1 MTATAYS
8 EGPYDPANAD
18 TEVFYLDYD
27 DEPERQAEPEDE
39 PRGYRFWT
47 WIFRNLLGPIYDI
60 ADWMKKLAGHGRTIV
75 SVVLALALVGGAGTW
90 AWAAGGVR
98 WNTPKS
104 TAFMD
109 RSPDPIHQ
117 WVGMDH
123 ISRYLV
129 AAAIS
134 IEDAQIGV
142 RSGAVDWAAFADTA
156 QRYLAGERDIVGG
169 STIHQQLV
177 KNLYLSE
184 ERSVERKGVEL
195 LIALG
200 MARMVPEDRVLELYL
215 NFAQFGPNIYGVCA
229 ATWYYYGAPPWYVS
243 EFQAALLIGVLPF
256 PSDAH
261 RATDDSGPY
270 VISSEKNEGDFLHR
284 VYERGLGGIA
294 YRGGYETLMDQ
305 VGIVGDASDYEH
317 VGQDSCSEMPESVRA
332 LREEEG

>member
-1 MTATAYS
+1 MTTTAYS
-8 EGPYDPANAD
+8 EGPYDPSTAD
-18 TEVFYLDYD
+18 TDVFYLDYVD
-27 DEPERQAEPEDE
+27 DPARQPGPESR
-39 PRGYRFWT
+39 RYRFGLT
-47 WIFRNLLGPIYDI
+47 IGKIIATPIFIV
-60 ADWMKKLAGHGRTIV
+60 ADWRDRVANRARAAIAV
-75 SVVLALALVGGAGTW
+75 ILALALCAGAGTW

-98 WNTPKS
+98 WTTPES

-123 ISRYLV
+123 ISRYLP

-156 QRYLAGERDIVGG
+156 QRYLAGERDTVGG

-184 ERSVERKGVEL
+184 ERSIERKGIEL

-270 VISSEKNEGDFLHR
+270 VISSEKNEADFLHR

-294 YRGGYETLMDQ
+294 YRGGYKPLMDQ
-305 VGIVGDASDYEH
+305 VGIVGDASNYEH
-317 VGQDSCSEMPESVRA
+317 VGPDSCSEMPGPVRA
-332 LREEEG
+332 LREAVG